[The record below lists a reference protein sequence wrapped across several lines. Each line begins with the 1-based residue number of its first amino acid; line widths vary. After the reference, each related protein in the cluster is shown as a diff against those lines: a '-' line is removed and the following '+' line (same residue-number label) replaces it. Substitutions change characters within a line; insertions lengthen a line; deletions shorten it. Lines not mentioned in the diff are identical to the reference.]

1 MLILLI
7 LPIKSYVISVLAVFI
22 TQKLRILQDHAIL
35 RHFKDKMNRG
45 LERGTTIRSKLT
57 QPTQSQ
63 LHIPTKLNIKRILQ
77 VIDGNLNSDTVGTKS
92 RLRSKLNE
100 IDGKIWLYET
110 AQSGSNGGAV
120 RGYVND
126 SYRPLDWVD
135 VKSLRD
141 EIIPAVEQLNAQ
153 RHSQLNQASYY
164 SHSYGTVA
172 DDDGADARSDYRDRE
187 GSEDEATFANVL

>member
-35 RHFKDKMNRG
+35 RHFKDKMDRG
-45 LERGTTIRSKLT
+45 LERGTTIGSKLT

-63 LHIPTKLNIKRILQ
+63 LHKPTKLNIKRVLQ
-77 VIDGNLNSDTVGTKS
+77 VIDDNLNSDILGTKS
-92 RLRSKLNE
+92 KLRSKLND
-100 IDGKIWLYET
+100 IDGKIWLYQT
-110 AQSGSNGGAV
+110 AQSGRNGAAV

-141 EIIPAVEQLNAQ
+141 
-153 RHSQLNQASYY
+153 
-164 SHSYGTVA
+164 
-172 DDDGADARSDYRDRE
+172 
-187 GSEDEATFANVL
+187 